1 MKREEFQDLL
11 QRKVIITDGA
21 MGTTIMKLNLNV
33 KCNELL
39 NITHPYVIKKIHKS
53 YADAGADFILTNT
66 FGANKSKLEL
76 HGLGD
81 RTIEINEAAVKIAR
95 EACPNC
101 LIAGEF
107 GPLGKYIEPLG
118 DLTFDKAYDYYSE
131 QFTGLRKADLL
142 TISTIS
148 DIKMLK
154 AAVIAVR
161 DNSDLPIITS
171 MTFQGSR
178 TDTGTDVET
187 YATVTN
193 ALDVDALGVNCS
205 EGPEGLLEVA
215 RVLVKNTNKPIYVRP
230 NAGIPKI
237 VKNQTIYPQSPE
249 EFSSFAEKFYRLGIN
264 FIGGC
269 CGTNDEHI
277 RKIAEKLKGKK
288 PVARRAETKTKL
300 CSRLRTVTIEGKTI
314 VVGERINPTNKKDFQ
329 DELRQ
334 GKTNYIREIALEQV
348 TDGASLLDI
357 NVGVPGVDEKITLPK
372 VVEVVQSLVS
382 VPLAIDSS
390 DYEAIELAL
399 KKCDGKPLINSVNG
413 SEKSLKAILPLAKK
427 YGAAIIALTLDE
439 EGIPY
444 TKEKRI
450 EIAKRIINEAL
461 KLGIKKEDII
471 VDCLTL
477 TIATNPENEKIILD
491 TVKEIENLGYKT
503 ILGIS
508 NISHGLPNRSE
519 INSKFLTKAS
529 KAGLDLAIINP
540 KDNIIQEN
548 TDIEIFRVKKMS
560 KEHYSNLQIDKKLYN
575 AVLYGDE
582 DNILDLIEEGL
593 KKKKALEI
601 NDILIDALNEVGQKF
616 NNKEY
621 FLPQVLAS
629 ARTMKKSFERLKK
642 EFSEEGDKE
651 KGIVLF
657 ATVEN
662 DIHDIGKN
670 IVIALLESHNYKV
683 VDLGISV
690 PKEKIVDAAKKYK
703 PNLIGLSA
711 LMTTTAI
718 EMEKV
723 IKELRKNNIN
733 IPVIVGGAVITK
745 EYADS
750 VSAEYS
756 KDALSAVKKINE
768 LIR

>member
-1 MKREEFQDLL
+1 MKKDEFKELL
-11 QRKVIITDGA
+11 QKKILILDGA
-21 MGTTIMKLNLNV
+21 MGTTLMKMNLAT

-39 NITHPYVIKKIHKS
+39 NITKPDVIKGIHKS
-53 YADAGADFILTNT
+53 YADAGSDIIFTNT
-66 FGANKSKLEL
+66 FGANRLKLEA
-76 HGLGD
+76 HGHGNK
-81 RTIEINEAAVKIAR
+81 IIKINEEAVKIAR
-95 EACPNC
+95 EACPDC
-101 LIAGEF
+101 LIAGDI

-118 DLTFDKAYDYYSE
+118 DLTFDKAYEYFSE
-131 QFTGLRKADLL
+131 QIGGLKKADLL
-142 TISTIS
+142 TIETFS
-148 DIKMLK
+148 DVKMLK
-154 AAVIAVR
+154 AAVLAAK
-161 DNSDLPIITS
+161 DNSNLPIMTT
-171 MTFQGSR
+171 MTFQDGR
-178 TDTGTDVET
+178 TDIGTDVET
-187 YATVTN
+187 YATIANV
-193 ALDVDALGVNCS
+193 LDVDTVGANCS

-215 RVLVKNTNKPIYVRP
+215 RILAKNTNKPISIKP

-237 VKNQTIYPQSPE
+237 VNNQTIYPQTPE

-264 FIGGC
+264 LIGGC
-269 CGTNDEHI
+269 CGTNAEHI

-288 PVARRAETKTKL
+288 PLARKIQEKTKL
-300 CSRLRTVTIEGKTI
+300 CSRLRTVTVGGKTL
-314 VVGERINPTNKKDFQ
+314 VVGERINPTNKKQFQ
-329 DELRQ
+329 EELKQ
-334 GKTNYIREIALEQV
+334 GKTNYIREVALEQV
-348 TDGASLLDI
+348 SQGASLLDI
-357 NVGVPGVDEKITLPK
+357 NVGVPGLDEKITLPK
-372 VVEVVQSLVS
+372 AVKVVQSLVDA
-382 VPLAIDSS
+382 PLIIDSS
-390 DYEAIELAL
+390 DHEAIELAL
-399 KKCDGKPLINSVNG
+399 KTCDGKPLINSVNG
-413 SEKSLKAILPLAKK
+413 SEKSLKSILPLAKR

-439 EGIPY
+439 KGIPY

-450 EIAKRIINEAL
+450 EIAKRIISEAL

-491 TVKEIENLGYKT
+491 TIKEIEKLGYKT

-548 TDIEIFRVKKMS
+548 TDIEIFKVKKPD
-560 KEHYSNLQIDKKLYN
+560 KELYLNLPVEKKLYN
-575 AVLYGDE
+575 GILYGDE

-593 KKKKALEI
+593 KKMKALEI
-601 NDILIDALNEVGQKF
+601 NDILIDALNEVGEKF
-616 NNKEY
+616 NKKEY

-629 ARTMKKSFERLKK
+629 AGAMKKSFERLKK
-642 EFSEEGDKE
+642 ELSKEGGKE
-651 KGIVLF
+651 RGIVLF

-670 IVIALLESHNYKV
+670 IVIALLESHNYKII
-683 VDLGISV
+683 DLGVSV
-690 PKEKIVDAAKKYK
+690 PKEKIVEMTKKYS
-703 PNLIGLSA
+703 PNLIALSA

-733 IPVIVGGAVITK
+733 IPVIVGGAVITRD
-745 EYADS
+745 YADLI
-750 VSAEYS
+750 SAEYS

>member
-1 MKREEFQDLL
+1 MKREEFKELL
-11 QRKVIITDGA
+11 QKKILILDGA
-21 MGTTIMKLNLNV
+21 MGTTLMKMNITT

-39 NITHPYVIKKIHKS
+39 NITKPEVIKSIHKS
-53 YADAGADFILTNT
+53 YADTGADLILTNT
-66 FGANKSKLEL
+66 FGANRSKLEL

-81 RTIEINEAAVKIAR
+81 KTIEINEAAVKIAR
-95 EACPNC
+95 EVCPNC
-101 LIAGEF
+101 LIAGELA
-107 GPLGKYIEPLG
+107 PLGKYIEPLG
-118 DLTFDKAYDYYSE
+118 DLTFDKAYDYYCE
-131 QFTGLRKADLL
+131 QLKGLRKADLL
-142 TISTIS
+142 AISTIS

-154 AAVIAVR
+154 VAILAAR
-161 DNSDLPIITS
+161 DNYDLPILTS
-171 MTFQGSR
+171 MTFQGNR

-187 YATVTN
+187 YATIVDS
-193 ALDVDALGVNCS
+193 LDVDAIGVNCS

-215 RVLVKNTNKPIYVRP
+215 KILAKNTNKPIAIKP

-237 VKNQTIYPQSPE
+237 VNNKTVYQQTPE
-249 EFSSFAEKFYRLGIN
+249 EFVFFADKFYRLGVN
-264 FIGGC
+264 MLGGC
-269 CGTNDEHI
+269 CGTTDEHI

-288 PVARRAETKTKL
+288 PIARKITEKTKL
-300 CSRLRTVTIEGKTI
+300 CSRLRTVTIEGKTL

-329 DELRQ
+329 DELKQ
-334 GKTNYIREIALEQV
+334 GKMNYIREVALEQV
-348 TDGASLLDI
+348 SQGAALLDI
-357 NVGVPGVDEKITLPK
+357 NVGVPGLDEKINLPK
-372 VVEVVQSLVS
+372 AVKVVQSLVDAPI
-382 VPLAIDSS
+382 VIDSS

-399 KKCDGKPLINSVNG
+399 KTCDGKPLINSVNG
-413 SEKSLKAILPLAKK
+413 SEKSLKIILPLAKR

-439 EGIPY
+439 KGIPY

-477 TIATNPENEKIILD
+477 TIATNPENEKIIVA
-491 TVKEIENLGYKT
+491 TVKEIEELGYKT

-519 INSKFLTKAS
+519 INSKFLTKVS

-540 KDNIIQEN
+540 KDNIVQEN
-548 TDIEIFRVKKMS
+548 TDIEIFKFKKPD
-560 KEHYSNLQIDKKLYN
+560 KELYLNLPIEKKLYN

-593 KKKKALEI
+593 KKMKALEI
-601 NDILIDALNEVGQKF
+601 NDILIDALNEVGGKF
-616 NNKEY
+616 NKKEY

-629 ARTMKKSFERLKK
+629 AGAMKKSFEKLKK
-642 EFSEEGDKE
+642 EFSKEGGKE
-651 KGIVLF
+651 RGIVLF

-670 IVIALLESHNYKV
+670 IVIALLESHNYKII
-683 VDLGISV
+683 DLGVSV
-690 PKEKIVDAAKKYK
+690 PKEKIIEETKKYN
-703 PNLIGLSA
+703 PNLIALSA

-718 EMEKV
+718 EMEKI

-733 IPVIVGGAVITK
+733 IPVIVGGAVIT
-745 EYADS
+745 EDYAELI
-750 VSAEYS
+750 SAEYS